1 MKCATAHEGF
11 ISFHVATWQH
21 FKMRGAALH
30 HFKFCMAKHFIYT
43 RKSTLSGG
51 FFFVFYTN
59 SAFYS

>member
-51 FFFVFYTN
+51 FSLFC
-59 SAFYS
+59 A